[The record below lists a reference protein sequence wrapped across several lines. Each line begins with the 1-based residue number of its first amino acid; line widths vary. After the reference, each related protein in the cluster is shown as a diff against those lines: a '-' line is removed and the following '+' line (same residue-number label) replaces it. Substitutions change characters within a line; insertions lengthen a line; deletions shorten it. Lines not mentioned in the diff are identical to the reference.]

1 MLTNIDFI
9 IMFIYLCILI
19 FIGYISG
26 KESKSSD
33 DFFIANRQMT
43 WLPIALSIAATNI
56 SGNSFIGG
64 PGWSYSHGMNPFM
77 INIAVP
83 FACFF
88 TIWIIVPII
97 YHLKIISIY
106 EYINLRF
113 GEKTKLLLILHFFI
127 NSIIQVSSMIFIP
140 SLFLMKMTGWSL
152 NIIVP
157 IIVTCS
163 IVYTAMGGIKA
174 VIWTDVFQMII
185 VWGSIFLIIFLA
197 FREIN
202 LPFTEFLFRARDLEK
217 LNTLNFSLTS
227 TKENTIWGTL
237 LGGSIL
243 WIRYFAF
250 DQTQVQR
257 VLTANSIKSVKRSIF
272 TSAII
277 MNLVYFLLLFIGV
290 ILFFFYKGQ
299 NFQNSNE
306 IMINFLLKNIPSG
319 LLGLVIAGIFASVMS
334 SVDSILNSMTT
345 IFIKDIYEGYLKKDN
360 TKKTSKS
367 VTIISSLIF
376 GGIITFFVIIG
387 FGNSIRSILDTVGLY
402 ISYLVGPACAIFI
415 LGIFSKKI
423 NDNQASLGLI
433 LGLILGFI
441 TASIIKINWIWNPF
455 IGFFI
460 TILACIIS
468 NEVSNT
474 SASNENKK
482 YTIYEIIK
490 NIKNKKYEDNEKG
503 YYLPGRLDKFSL
515 ATLIFFLLQYIFLF
529 ILQK

>member
-1 MLTNIDFI
+1 MLKNIDFS

-33 DFFIANRQMT
+33 DFFVANRQMT

-56 SGNSFIGG
+56 SGNGFIGG
-64 PGWSYSHGMNPFM
+64 PGWSYSHGINPFM
-77 INIAVP
+77 LNIAVP

-97 YHLKIISIY
+97 YHLKVISIY

-140 SLFLMKMTGWSL
+140 SLFLVTMTGWSL
-152 NIIVP
+152 KIIVP
-157 IIVTCS
+157 IIVICS
-163 IVYTAMGGIKA
+163 IIYTAMGGIKA
-174 VIWTDVFQMII
+174 VIWTDVFQMVI
-185 VWGSIFLIIFLA
+185 VWGSIFLIIWIA
-197 FREIN
+197 FDHIN
-202 LPFTEFLFRARDLEK
+202 LSFIDFFTQARNSGK
-217 LNTLNFSLTS
+217 LNALNFSFAS
-227 TKENTIWGTL
+227 TKDNTFWGTL

-277 MNLVYFLLLFIGV
+277 MNSVYFLLLFVGI

-299 NFQNSNE
+299 HFQNSNE
-306 IMINFLLKNIPSG
+306 IMINFLLHNIPNG

-345 IFIKDIYEGYLKKDN
+345 IFIKDIYEEYLKKDHSE
-360 TKKTSKS
+360 KTSKS
-367 VTIISSLIF
+367 VTIISSIIF
-376 GGIITFFVIIG
+376 GVIITFFVIIG
-387 FGNSIRSILDTVGLY
+387 FGNSVRSILDTVGLY

-415 LGIFSKKI
+415 LGIFSRKI

-433 LGLILGFI
+433 IGLILGFI
-441 TASIIKINWIWNPF
+441 ASSITKVSWIWNPF

-460 TILACIIS
+460 TVFICYLLNMIS
-468 NEVSNT
+468 HTPIPVES
-474 SASNENKK
+474 EK

-490 NIKNKKYEDNEKG
+490 SIKNEKYESNEKI
-503 YYLPGRLDKFSL
+503 YYLPGHLDKFALGTL
-515 ATLIFFLLQYIFLF
+515 AFFIFQYVFLF
-529 ILQK
+529 FIQK